1 MHFDTVEILTKRC
14 SFQQRYLALLYRDYA
29 PKSIEME
36 VVSSLQRSQLIDHTI
51 FFTSEK
57 RRIDALIGCTL
68 IFTSEQNRVAR
79 SSLLLTDKQY
89 ISKSLGAFFFTNMA
103 LNQTNRLQ
111 CLDSPVEEFIDGQE
125 NENTKKKTKHDVA
138 LFHEFLVVKGETRRM
153 NKLTPQQ
160 LYKFLSA
167 RSSFLRF
174 AKKKTKRNTRGIEW
188 SLRAVRLFLRARAV
202 INFLMRA
209 ASTFEITNSEH

>member
-89 ISKSLGAFFFTNMA
+89 ISKSLGAFFFRNMA

-111 CLDSPVEEFIDGQE
+111 CLDSPVEEFIDVIDGQE
-125 NENTKKKTKHDVA
+125 NENTKKKTKDDVA
-138 LFHEFLVVKGETRRM
+138 LFPEFLVQKGETRQM
-153 NKLTPQQ
+153 DELTQE
-160 LYKFLSA
+160 LNKFL
-167 RSSFLRF
+167 REFLTTVC
-174 AKKKTKRNTRGIEW
+174 KKRRQRGI
-188 SLRAVRLFLRARAV
+188 RA
-202 INFLMRA
+202 
-209 ASTFEITNSEH
+209 